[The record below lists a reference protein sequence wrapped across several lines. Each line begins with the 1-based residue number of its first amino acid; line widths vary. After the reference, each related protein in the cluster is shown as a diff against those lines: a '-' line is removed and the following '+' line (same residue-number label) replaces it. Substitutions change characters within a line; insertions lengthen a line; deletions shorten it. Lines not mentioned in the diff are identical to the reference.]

1 MSRIIRKRL
10 GDLLVEEEVIDNRQL
25 QIALAKQKKL
35 GKRLGEILVE
45 LGYCDREDI
54 IKVLGDQ
61 LGIAYV
67 ELERIVITSEV
78 LSIVPK
84 DLAVKYKLIPFMKNG
99 TLLHVAMEDPLDI
112 YALDELEAKTGLE
125 IHPAISS
132 MDDIIKS
139 IAKNY
144 REEIGVDDEN
154 ALESY
159 LKEEIILR
167 EELEDSSVVEIVEMI
182 LKRSIRERAS
192 DVHIESEQNEVR
204 VRFRVD
210 GILFEAMKL
219 PKELEL
225 SVVSRLKI
233 MAKMDISERRIPQDG
248 RIEFQIDRR
257 DIDLRVSTLPTIFG
271 EKIVIRILDKSSVT
285 KNLDMLGFSK
295 GHLEDL
301 RKLIKKPTGM
311 IFVTGPTGS
320 GKTSTLY
327 AALNEINS
335 MDKNI
340 ITLEDP
346 VEYQLKI
353 INQVQV
359 NTGVGLSFARGLRSV
374 LRQDPDVIMIGEIRD
389 KETADIAIEAA
400 MTGHLV
406 FSTLHTNSAAGT
418 INRLFDM
425 GIENF
430 LISSSLLGIVAQ
442 RLVRELCPHCKK
454 KIVLAG
460 HEVSEFKLDI
470 DKEYEVYK
478 AVGCKKCKNSG
489 YMGRTVI
496 SEVVTIDESIRELI
510 NRNESISE
518 IKKVLK
524 NLNIKSIICDG
535 IEKVLKGITSIEEVL
550 RVAQDEL

>member
-1 MSRIIRKRL
+1 MSRTIRKRL

-99 TLLHVAMEDPLDI
+99 NILHVAMEDPLDI

-144 REEIGVDDEN
+144 REEIGLGDEN

-167 EELEDSSVVEIVEMI
+167 EELEESSVVDIVEMI

-340 ITLEDP
+340 VTLEDP

-389 KETADIAIEAA
+389 RETADIAIEAA

-454 KIVLAG
+454 KNVLSG
-460 HEVSEFKLDI
+460 HELLEFNLDVN
-470 DKEYEVYK
+470 KEYEVYK
-478 AVGCKKCKNSG
+478 AVGCKKCKNTG
-489 YMGRTVI
+489 YIGRTVI

>member
-1 MSRIIRKRL
+1 MSRTIRKRL

-99 TLLHVAMEDPLDI
+99 NILHVAMEDPLDI

-144 REEIGVDDEN
+144 REEIGLGDEN

-167 EELEDSSVVEIVEMI
+167 EELEESSVVDIVEMI

-340 ITLEDP
+340 VTLEDP

-389 KETADIAIEAA
+389 RETADIAIEAA

-454 KIVLAG
+454 KNVLSG
-460 HEVSEFKLDI
+460 HELLEFNLDVN
-470 DKEYEVYK
+470 KEYEVYK
-478 AVGCKKCKNSG
+478 AVGCKKCKNTG